1 MTVWLTYKKRW
12 TNVDAD
18 ELVAKVDKLMI
29 EFDKITND
37 PETMRE
43 SEELHRV
50 VSYLAPKDLFT
61 RFTIW
66 SIIIMQR
73 YHTQD
78 EDDLIA
84 QIEADEILLKE
95 FEDAELVEGRS

>member
-1 MTVWLTYKKRW
+1 M
-12 TNVDAD
+12 DAD

-61 RFTIW
+61 RFTI
-66 SIIIMQR
+66 
-73 YHTQD
+73 
-78 EDDLIA
+78 
-84 QIEADEILLKE
+84 
-95 FEDAELVEGRS
+95 